1 MTKLEKFIEEF
12 KYKVLVILAASVMLL
27 ITALV
32 VYSTTGIEM
41 FLLINSGVVI
51 FFVGFAAFFVWI
63 ISITVNNVRAFLE
76 SRTVRL

>member
-12 KYKVLVILAASVMLL
+12 KYKVLVILVASVMLL

-51 FFVGFAAFFVWI
+51 FFVGFAAFIAWI